1 MGELSTLIAQHS
13 KLMAD
18 MKELMQVRSELESL
32 KLQVLQ
38 AELKLMDRELKLSKL
53 QEGASPMKKKGS
65 QHSTRRKPR
74 KPEGP
79 TKNTN
84 TDSSGLWNWGVQ

>member
-38 AELKLMDRELKLSKL
+38 AELKLMDRELKLL
-53 QEGASPMKKKGS
+53 QASPMKKKES
-65 QHSTRRKPR
+65 QHSARRKPR

-79 TKNTN
+79 PKNTN
-84 TDSSGLWNWGVQ
+84 TDSSGLWNWSVQ